1 MLYNDERAPI
11 LLTDQNFYS
20 FTDSI
25 KKDKLKFF
33 QFYNIEIESSEFSFI
48 KYMNTYKDNLKP
60 KKLNK
65 TYYDIETFVNENGD
79 FTDPTKVIEE
89 INAIALYNNIT
100 NVAYGLAYVHKSC
113 NIESHEQVK
122 NDVMIIIED
131 KIKENPIY
139 HVDGIKYE
147 ILLFDSEKDM
157 LKEFFKLVHSF
168 NTLTLS
174 GFNSHIFDDPYLF
187 NRIAYLFG
195 EEASK
200 NIISEFGEI
209 EKFGQGSYELPDF
222 ILVDIL
228 ELYKPVGQGGG
239 GLGKS
244 LSSYKL
250 NHVAFKEL
258 KIRKLDLPGGFREN
272 YLNNLA
278 GYIAYNIFDTLLTFK
293 LDEKLQFLELTFD
306 LAQYNH
312 STMGAAM
319 SGRSI
324 LYSYRNDYTYVNQ
337 GKLVRSKKFSSE
349 VVYEPNIPK
358 NMM

>member
-1 MLYNDERAPI
+1 MLYNDERTPI

-122 NDVMIIIED
+122 NDALKIIND
-131 KIKENPIY
+131 KVAENPIY